1 MSDERYR
8 EPVAE
13 PANDTQRMGSRTSG
27 AATLRCTM
35 IAMVLLLAG
44 CLGTPAGVVPV
55 KDFDVQR
62 YLGTWYEIAR
72 LDHSFERG
80 LSNVTAHYGLNDD
93 GDIRVLNKGY
103 DAEQREWKEAEGLA
117 KFVGEASTG
126 HLKVSFFGPFYSSYV
141 IFELDHEG
149 YQYAFIS
156 GFNTN
161 YLWLLARS
169 PEVSNDIRAHF
180 VDSAASM
187 GFDVDQLIFVEHD
200 RQVRP

>member
-1 MSDERYR
+1 S
-8 EPVAE
+8 
-13 PANDTQRMGSRTSG
+13 
-27 AATLRCTM
+27 
-35 IAMVLLLAG
+35 
-44 CLGTPAGVVPV
+44 
-55 KDFDVQR
+55 
-62 YLGTWYEIAR
+62 
-72 LDHSFERG
+72 
-80 LSNVTAHYGLNDD
+80 LNDD

-103 DAEQREWKEAEGLA
+103 DAGQGEWQEAEGLA
-117 KFVGEASTG
+117 KFVGDGNSG